1 MTVRIEDD
9 GRIKGDFRINKVRY
23 IPTAAIALLD
33 KICSVEDAEVLR
45 GGIISVKRDLLPELT
60 EEEYYLTDLIGF
72 TVNDHQQKRIGLV
85 EDVMNL
91 PANDVL
97 ILNYQEKE
105 LMIPLVDEFILLID
119 FEEKIVTV
127 NVIDGLLEL

>member
-1 MTVRIEDD
+1 MTVRIEDE

-23 IPTAAIALLD
+23 ISTAAIALLD
-33 KICSVEDAEVLR
+33 EICSVEDAEVLK
-45 GGIISVKRDLLPELT
+45 GSIISIKRGLLPELS

-72 TVNDHQQKRIGLV
+72 TVIDQQQNKIGSV
-85 EDVMNL
+85 KEVRNL

-97 ILNYQEKE
+97 ILNYKEKE

-119 FEEKIVTV
+119 FVEKIVTI